1 MTRVRKKQ
9 LSPQV
14 ERYVRQ
20 VASMGGK
27 ARARKT
33 TPEQRQEWARKAA
46 RTRWEK
52 QQKAKGD

>member
-1 MTRVRKKQ
+1 
-9 LSPQV
+9 
-14 ERYVRQ
+14 
-20 VASMGGK
+20 MGGK